1 MKITVTK
8 TQASK
13 LDTIDFDNIP
23 LGRAFTDHM
32 FICDYA
38 DGQWQNP
45 RVEPLAMIPTH
56 PAAMALHYGQAI
68 FEGMKA
74 TVIKDNAPAG
84 RLGGFAK
91 SSQRDSRPEGEQSGK
106 ANPGTPLLFR
116 PAENAK
122 RLNQSARRMGM
133 PDFPEDL
140 FVDGLKALVAV
151 EKGWIPPAEGSALYL
166 RPFMYADEPFIG
178 MRAASSFKF
187 IIIASPA
194 GPFFS
199 KPIKL
204 WAEKE
209 YIRAASGGTGEAKA
223 AGNYAAAIRPTEI
236 AKSKGFDQVLWLDA
250 NEHKY
255 IQEVGTMNIFFKI
268 DGHFITPELDG
279 SVLHGITRKSVIDLL
294 RHKGFEVTERTITLQ
309 EIADASQ
316 NGTLE
321 EAFGTG
327 TAVGIAYI
335 QEIGWGE
342 QTITVSQEHP
352 VGNDI
357 NNTLNTIK
365 TGIDDTFNWMV
376 PAITKELV

>member
-1 MKITVTK
+1 MNIAITK
-8 TQASK
+8 TTNSK
-13 LDTIDFDNIP
+13 LEGIDFNNIP
-23 LGRAFTDHM
+23 LGRTFTDHM
-32 FICDYA
+32 FICDYT
-38 DGQWQNP
+38 DGQWNNP
-45 RVEPLAMIPTH
+45 RVEPLELIPTH

-74 TVIKDNAPAG
+74 TVVGDNA
-84 RLGGFAK
+84 FAK
-91 SSQRDSRPEGEQSGK
+91 SSKQDSRPEGEQSGK
-106 ANPGTPLLFR
+106 AQKGTPLLFR
-116 PAENAK
+116 PFENAK
-122 RLNQSARRMGM
+122 RLNESADRMGM
-133 PDFPEDL
+133 PAFPEEL
-140 FVDGLKALVAV
+140 FVAGLKALVNI
-151 EKGWIPPAEGSALYL
+151 EKGWIPPQEGSALYL

-178 MRAASSFKF
+178 MRAATSFKF

-236 AKSKGFDQVLWLDA
+236 AKAKGYDQVLWLDA
-250 NEHKY
+250 QEHKY

-268 DGHFITPELDG
+268 DGNFITPELDG
-279 SVLHGITRKSVIDLL
+279 SVLHGITRKSVIDVL
-294 RHKGFEVTERTITLQ
+294 RHKGYAVTERKITLQ
-309 EIADASQ
+309 EIADAAA

-342 QTITVSQEHP
+342 DTIPVSQEHP
-352 VGNDI
+352 VGKTVNAM
-357 NNTLNTIK
+357 LNTIK
-365 TGIDDTFNWMV
+365 TGTEDPFNWMEPV
-376 PAITKELV
+376 GDKELA